1 MRKTYSLN
9 FHINLHSVYA
19 TSLSHYHSLSITF
32 SSFQCR
38 STCRTS
44 DKAFNFLARSHLHLS
59 HTCALSREWVSEWAF
74 VWWLGPA
81 PSNPTH
87 APSVRFCVGW
97 RAYTFVNGCSCHT
110 LCQYRGP
117 NSTRIDLSAAGVCGW
132 RASCVCLATCDVWSV
147 FKNRRSQQQNVPWT
161 TFYLVVVVAA
171 AIFDF
176 VFIFAF
182 DFGYGAFEFVFGCSF
197 ECGNSFFSV
206 LKSARWFTTS
216 V

>member
-1 MRKTYSLN
+1 MFALLTQSNNNNCKCVKCTPFIL
-9 FHINLHSVYA
+9 HINLHSAYA
-19 TSLSHYHSLSITF
+19 TSLSPSQILFLLVSINM
-32 SSFQCR
+32 SNKWQSFQLPR
-38 STCRTS
+38 ALSLTS
-44 DKAFNFLARSHLHLS
+44 LS

-117 NSTRIDLSAAGVCGW
+117 NSTWIDLSATGVCGW

-147 FKNRRSQQQNVPWT
+147 FKNRRSQQQNVSWT
-161 TFYLVVVVAA
+161 TFYFVVVAA
-171 AIFDF
+171 LFRF
-176 VFIFAF
+176 CFYFRFRFWVRRFRVCFWLQF
-182 DFGYGAFEFVFGCSF
+182 WM
-197 ECGNSFFSV
+197 
-206 LKSARWFTTS
+206 R
-216 V
+216 